1 EHLYLY
7 ATTALPETND
17 SVATAVA
24 QPAIVTASLAGLRLL
39 DAFGIKAAV
48 AVGHSLGELTAL
60 HWAGAMDESTL
71 IRIATARGKAM
82 ADLGSPTGAMAGIQ
96 AGQRDVESL
105 LNGELVVVAGLNSP
119 RQTVVSGPEREVS
132 AVVARA
138 QNAGLH
144 ATKLAVSHAFHSA
157 HVAAATPALARHL
170 SGERLHSL
178 AKPVASTITGSML
191 AHDEDLRALLCRQV
205 TSPVRFIE
213 AISSAMHFTAANAHS
228 GGTSHPG
235 GTS

>member
-71 IRIATARGKAM
+71 IRVATARGKAM

-96 AGQRDVESL
+96 AGQREVEAL
-105 LNGELVVVAGLNSP
+105 LSGELVVIAGLNSP
-119 RQTVVSGPEREVS
+119 RQTVISGPEREVS
-132 AVVARA
+132 AVIARA
-138 QNAGLH
+138 QNAGLR

-157 HVAAATPALARHL
+157 HVAAATPALARRL
-170 SGERLHSL
+170 SDEQLYPLTR
-178 AKPVASTITGSML
+178 PVASTITGSML
-191 AHDEDLRALLCRQV
+191 GNDEDLRALLCRQV

-213 AISSAMHFTAANAHS
+213 AISSAVHFTA
-228 GGTSHPG
+228 TPG
-235 GTS
+235 GMSYTSPPSRA